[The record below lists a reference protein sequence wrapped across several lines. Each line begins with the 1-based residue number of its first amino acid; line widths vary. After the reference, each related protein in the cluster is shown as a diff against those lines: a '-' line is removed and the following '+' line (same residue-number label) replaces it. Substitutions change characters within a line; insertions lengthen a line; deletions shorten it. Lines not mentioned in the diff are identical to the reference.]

1 MSLWEV
7 AYAIEDG
14 FSLIMSYNVGYMFI
28 CDIIKPLYMY
38 ERSLCSAA
46 LSHIGHFL
54 KQYACCVSGTMPRII
69 TWFHLI
75 ALLCLVDQMAD
86 ILQRQTS

>member
-28 CDIIKPLYMY
+28 CDIIKPLYIY
-38 ERSLCSAA
+38 EGSLCSAA
-46 LSHIGHFL
+46 HFHIGHFFKAL
-54 KQYACCVSGTMPRII
+54 NSMP
-69 TWFHLI
+69 
-75 ALLCLVDQMAD
+75 ALVLVPCQESSHGF
-86 ILQRQTS
+86 I